1 MTTARAGTAPNALAG
16 IGLLVLAVAC
26 FAVLDTTT
34 KVVSVSVPVVMALWF
49 RYVFQAM
56 ATTVTMLPVRGRAML
71 RTAHPKFQCLRGVLL
86 LTSSALAFFSLKY
99 MPVGE
104 FTAVV
109 MITPLVITLLAALTL
124 GERVSALR
132 WALVAGGFAGTL
144 VIIRPGGDA
153 FDWALLL
160 PLGLVASNAWF
171 QILTSR
177 LVKTEDPVTMQFYT
191 GWVGTLI
198 ASAALPFFW
207 TELDSTALW
216 AGLVFMGVMGS
227 VGHFMMI
234 LAYARAPASTLT
246 PFLYAQI
253 GFAMLGGWLV
263 FSHVP
268 DQWSML
274 GMVMIAVCGA
284 AGAWLTVREG
294 RVAFQPTET

>member
-1 MTTARAGTAPNALAG
+1 VSAGVSSRARALTG
-16 IGLLVLAVAC
+16 IALLVAALAC

-34 KVVSVSVPVVMALWF
+34 KFVSLSVPLLMALWF
-49 RYVFQAM
+49 RYAFQAI
-56 ATTVTMLPVRGRAML
+56 ATTVAVLPRRGWSLL

-86 LTSSALAFFSLKY
+86 LTTSTLAFFSLRY

-104 FTAVV
+104 FTAII

-144 VIIRPGGDA
+144 IIIRPGGER
-153 FDWALLL
+153 FDWTMLL
-160 PLGLVASNAWF
+160 PLGLVVTNAWF

-177 LVKTEDPVTMQFYT
+177 LARTEDPFTMHFYT
-191 GWVGTLI
+191 GWVGMLL
-198 ASAALPFFW
+198 ASIALPFVW
-207 TELDSTALW
+207 TALDSWTPWVSLVLM
-216 AGLVFMGVMGS
+216 GLMAT

-234 LAYARAPASTLT
+234 LAYARAPVATLT

-253 GFAMLGGWLV
+253 GFAMLGGWLA

-268 DQWSML
+268 DDWALL
-274 GMVMIAVCGA
+274 GMALIALCGA
-284 AGAWLTVREG
+284 AGAWLTVRES
-294 RVAFQPTET
+294 RIMIEPTES